1 MLIKLLKK
9 YFVTE
14 MKGVRTTLMSFPQGL
29 GTNVKEVWAS
39 WDPKSVSS
47 EIKIVQRFYFWG
59 QFGWTGQKPNL
70 YTGCF
75 F

>member
-29 GTNVKEVWAS
+29 GTNVKEV
-39 WDPKSVSS
+39 
-47 EIKIVQRFYFWG
+47 
-59 QFGWTGQKPNL
+59 
-70 YTGCF
+70 
-75 F
+75 